1 MYFTKMYGLIWIT
14 NLNKIFDPIEIISLL
29 VAAISHDLDHDG
41 YNNQYQVNANTPL
54 AMIYNDQS
62 PLEMYHC
69 AVAFSILT
77 KENCNILNS
86 LSREKYKLFREIVIE
101 YS

>member
-1 MYFTKMYGLIWIT
+1 MKMYGLLWIT
-14 NLNKIFDPIEIISLL
+14 NLNKVFEPIELVSLL

-41 YNNQYQVNANTPL
+41 YNNQYQVNANTSL

-69 AVAFSILT
+69 AVAFSIL
-77 KENCNILNS
+77 KKDDCNILNS
-86 LSREKYKLFREIVIE
+86 LSREKYKLFRDIVIE
-101 YS
+101 

>member
-1 MYFTKMYGLIWIT
+1 MYGLIWMT
-14 NLNKIFDPIEIISLL
+14 NLNKIFDPLEIISLL

-41 YNNQYQVNANTPL
+41 YNNQYQVNANTNL

-77 KENCNILNS
+77 KENCNILSS
-86 LSREKYKLFREIVIE
+86 LGREKYKLFREIVIE
-101 YS
+101 